1 MAQARSRPR
10 PDEVGLQPDG
20 RDCASDFGGP
30 TCLAKRCADRASGFV
45 IAERQ
50 LGKEENVSEGAKRE
64 DAAGDLT
71 IVIPVYNEGA
81 GFARLWRELDAHLKF
96 PFRALVVYDFDE
108 DNTVP
113 AVKAVIERG
122 ERRISLV
129 KNSIRRGVVGAL
141 LTGFGKVERGP
152 LLVVMAD
159 LSDDLAQ
166 VRRMVELYHLGN
178 HVVVGS
184 RYMKGGRIVNGPVL
198 KQGLSR
204 LAGVSLSWLRRI
216 PTHDATN
223 AFKIYDSIMLKRLT
237 LRSQHGFEL
246 NLEITV
252 KAFLAG
258 YRITEIPS
266 VWRDR
271 TQGESKFKLWTWL
284 PHYLHWY
291 VYAFRPRRRLMLER
305 HGQE

>member
-1 MAQARSRPR
+1 MARSRI
-10 PDEVGLQPDG
+10 D
-20 RDCASDFGGP
+20 
-30 TCLAKRCADRASGFV
+30 
-45 IAERQ
+45 
-50 LGKEENVSEGAKRE
+50 
-64 DAAGDLT
+64 DLT

-81 GFARLWRELDAHLKF
+81 GFEDLWRELHTHLQF

-113 AVKAVIERG
+113 AVQAVIARG
-122 ERRISLV
+122 EERLSLV
-129 KNSIRRGVVGAL
+129 KNNIRRGVVGAL
-141 LTGFGKVERGP
+141 LTGFRAVEHGP

-166 VRRMVELYHLGN
+166 VSRMLELYRQGYD
-178 HVVVGS
+178 VVVGS

-204 LAGVSLSWLRRI
+204 MAGVSLHLLRRI

-223 AFKIYDSIMLKRLT
+223 AFKIYDGAMLKQFT
-237 LRSQHGFEL
+237 LDSQRGFEL

-258 YRITEIPS
+258 HRIVEIPS

-271 TQGESKFKLWTWL
+271 TQGKSKFKLWAWL
-284 PHYLHWY
+284 PHYLRWY
-291 VYAFRPRRRLMLER
+291 FYAFRPKNKV
-305 HGQE
+305 

>member
-1 MAQARSRPR
+1 LKSEIVNNPG
-10 PDEVGLQPDG
+10 DE
-20 RDCASDFGGP
+20 
-30 TCLAKRCADRASGFV
+30 
-45 IAERQ
+45 
-50 LGKEENVSEGAKRE
+50 
-64 DAAGDLT
+64 LT

-81 GFARLWRELDAHLKF
+81 GFEDLWRELDTHLKF

-113 AVKAVIERG
+113 AVKAVMARG
-122 ERRISLV
+122 EQRLSLA
-129 KNSIRRGVVGAL
+129 KNDIRRGVVGAL
-141 LTGFGKVERGP
+141 RTGFNKVESGP

-166 VRRMVELYHLGN
+166 VSRMLELYRQGN

-184 RYMKGGRIVNGPVL
+184 RYMKGGRIVDGPVL

-204 LAGVSLSWLRRI
+204 MAGVSLCWFRGI

-223 AFKIYDSIMLKRLT
+223 AFKIYDSDMLKKFDLE
-237 LRSQHGFEL
+237 SQRGFEL

-258 YRITEIPS
+258 YRIVEIPT

-271 TQGESKFKLWTWL
+271 TQGKSKFKLWAWL
-284 PHYLHWY
+284 PHYLRWY
-291 VYAFRPRRRLMLER
+291 FYAFRPRQKRREAIS
-305 HGQE
+305 ETASN

>member
-1 MAQARSRPR
+1 MRWARSR
-10 PDEVGLQPDG
+10 EG
-20 RDCASDFGGP
+20 RHRGSKEEDVLASDGLEIR
-30 TCLAKRCADRASGFV
+30 TD
-45 IAERQ
+45 E
-50 LGKEENVSEGAKRE
+50 
-64 DAAGDLT
+64 LT
-71 IVIPVYNEGA
+71 IVIPVYNEGT
-81 GFARLWRELDAHLKF
+81 GFEALWRELSTQLQC

-113 AVKAVIERG
+113 AVKAVMARG
-122 ERRISLV
+122 EQRISLV
-129 KNSIRRGVVGAL
+129 KNEIRRGVVGAL
-141 LTGFGKVERGP
+141 LTGFRHVERGP

-166 VRRMVELYHLGN
+166 VGRMLELYRQGF

-184 RYMKGGRIVNGPVL
+184 RYMKGGRIVNGPIV

-204 LAGVSLSWLRRI
+204 IAGVSLCWLRGI

-223 AFKIYDSIMLKRLT
+223 AFKIYDSAMLKRFSLE
-237 LRSQHGFEL
+237 SQHGFEL

-258 YRITEIPS
+258 FRIAEIPS
-266 VWRDR
+266 EWRDR
-271 TQGESKFKLWTWL
+271 TQGKSKFKLWAWL

-291 VYAFRPRRRLMLER
+291 FYAFRPKNKIALAQADHRVNAR
-305 HGQE
+305 GQK